1 VRVTVRRRRAT
12 IISDRVT
19 RNEELQ
25 EAIVIGGEEVMAGQL
40 AEKSKDLGKNH
51 YKRIGS

>member
-1 VRVTVRRRRAT
+1 VTIVSGGEA
-12 IISDRVT
+12 

-25 EAIVIGGEEVMAGQL
+25 EAIDVGGREVMAGQL
-40 AEKSKDLGKNH
+40 AGKSKDLEKNH